1 MLKEGKFTKK
11 KTKSGKMAKIEEQEE
26 IDVTYDDKI
35 EKKEFDAE
43 DATVTDRW
51 SRYIGAMG
59 IEAVKKQSKA
69 VVLISG
75 IDSLGLEIAKNL
87 VLSGVKELI
96 IADSKNLEMK
106 EILGNFYADEKQIG
120 QNRAKVVL
128 KKLQ

>member
-1 MLKEGKFTKK
+1 MLKEGKFNKK
-11 KTKSGKMAKIEEQEE
+11 KSKSGKLSKIEEQQE

-35 EKKEFDAE
+35 EKKEFDAN

-69 VVLISG
+69 VVMILG
-75 IDSLGLEIAKNL
+75 IDNLGLEIAKNL

-96 IADSKNLEMK
+96 IADK
-106 EILGNFYADEKQIG
+106 
-120 QNRAKVVL
+120 
-128 KKLQ
+128 